1 MLNQTTIFINLLIT
15 FGSLITIYFG
25 IKNVNNFSQVMNFIY
40 HFCIFL
46 NEKNPL
52 IIDYS
57 ELNPID
63 LNTIEIELKKHVTIY
78 EDKYLEKFKKFPNE
92 FTFSD
97 SDLDLERKH
106 FEELKSNKE
115 TNFIISKNKIERQLL
130 KIKYIY
136 ENGNIN
142 QSETELY
149 FLIDDLNDFGKQALI
164 SYFDLNED
172 EDDIDLEELLLDL
185 TNEKLKLED
194 ELSKLEELY
203 NLNEEEEMKNVA
215 HKFII
220 NKKLDSYMDNYV
232 LECTPLGNIYMR
244 YNNNKNSFEYFSNNT
259 IPYRYLEPV
268 GRKYVMTY
276 WCKPIFVD
284 IEEELKKSEEKYQE
298 EKNNNDSEDIKNKFS
313 KLKIY
318 NKENPINSIKMSNAP
333 SKNRGSASMSLPPQ
347 IKSHLLNVNSTSEKI
362 LLKEKANRYTWEGRL
377 NSFSPLKKV
386 DKKIV
391 NKNLSLS
398 FADFKKMQK
407 NKK

>member
-1 MLNQTTIFINLLIT
+1 
-15 FGSLITIYFG
+15 
-25 IKNVNNFSQVMNFIY
+25 
-40 HFCIFL
+40 
-46 NEKNPL
+46 
-52 IIDYS
+52 
-57 ELNPID
+57 
-63 LNTIEIELKKHVTIY
+63 
-78 EDKYLEKFKKFPNE
+78 
-92 FTFSD
+92 
-97 SDLDLERKH
+97 
-106 FEELKSNKE
+106 
-115 TNFIISKNKIERQLL
+115 
-130 KIKYIY
+130 
-136 ENGNIN
+136 
-142 QSETELY
+142 
-149 FLIDDLNDFGKQALI
+149 
-164 SYFDLNED
+164 
-172 EDDIDLEELLLDL
+172 
-185 TNEKLKLED
+185 
-194 ELSKLEELY
+194 
-203 NLNEEEEMKNVA
+203 
-215 HKFII
+215 
-220 NKKLDSYMDNYV
+220 MDNYV

>member
-1 MLNQTTIFINLLIT
+1 MLNQTTIFINLFIT
-15 FGSLITIYFG
+15 FGSLMTIYIG
-25 IKNVNNFSQVMNFIY
+25 IKNVNNFSHVMNFLY

-52 IIDYS
+52 IFDYS

-63 LNTIEIELKKHVTIY
+63 LSHIEIGLKKHVVIY

-92 FTFSD
+92 FIFSD

-106 FEELKSNKE
+106 YEELKSNKE
-115 TNFIISKNKIERQLL
+115 TNFIISKNKIEQQLL

-149 FLIDDLNDFGKQALI
+149 FLIDGLNDFGKQALI

-215 HKFII
+215 HQFII
-220 NKKLDSYMDNYV
+220 NNKLDSYIDNYV
-232 LECTPLGNIYMR
+232 LEYTPLGNIYMR
-244 YNNNKNSFEYFSNNT
+244 YNNNKKSFEYFSNNT

-284 IEEELKKSEEKYQE
+284 IEEELKKSEERQKLE
-298 EKNNNDSEDIKNKFS
+298 EGKKNEIEPQNKS
-313 KLKIY
+313 KQISKFQNY
-318 NKENPINSIKMSNAP
+318 NKEINNSSTMRQIQKNRPQTNMVLPPHIMSNV
-333 SKNRGSASMSLPPQ
+333 
-347 IKSHLLNVNSTSEKI
+347 KSSNENK

-377 NSFSPLKKV
+377 SNFSPLKMINKKV
-386 DKKIV
+386 V
-391 NKNLSLS
+391 NRNLSLS
-398 FADFKKMQK
+398 FADFKKMS
-407 NKK
+407 KK

>member
-1 MLNQTTIFINLLIT
+1 MLNQTTIFINLFIT
-15 FGSLITIYFG
+15 FGSLMTIYIG

-52 IIDYS
+52 IFDYS

-63 LNTIEIELKKHVTIY
+63 LSHIEIGLKKHVVIY

-106 FEELKSNKE
+106 YEELKSNKE
-115 TNFIISKNKIERQLL
+115 TNFIISKNKIEQQLL

-149 FLIDDLNDFGKQALI
+149 FLIDGLNDFGKQALI

-215 HKFII
+215 HQFII
-220 NKKLDSYMDNYV
+220 NNKLDSYIDNYV
-232 LECTPLGNIYMR
+232 LEYTPLGNIYMR
-244 YNNNKNSFEYFSNNT
+244 YNNNKKSFEYFSNNT

-284 IEEELKKSEEKYQE
+284 IEEELKKSEERQKLE
-298 EKNNNDSEDIKNKFS
+298 EEGKKNELEPQNKS
-313 KLKIY
+313 KQISKFQNY
-318 NKENPINSIKMSNAP
+318 NKEINNSSTMRQIQKNRPQTNMVLPPHIMSNV
-333 SKNRGSASMSLPPQ
+333 
-347 IKSHLLNVNSTSEKI
+347 KSSNENK

-377 NSFSPLKKV
+377 SNFSPLKMIN
-386 DKKIV
+386 KKIV

-398 FADFKKMQK
+398 FADFKKMS
-407 NKK
+407 KK

>member
-1 MLNQTTIFINLLIT
+1 MLNQTTIFINLFIT
-15 FGSLITIYFG
+15 FGSLITIYIG
-25 IKNVNNFSQVMNFIY
+25 IKNVNNFSHVMNFIY

-52 IIDYS
+52 ILDYS
-57 ELNPID
+57 GLNPID

-106 FEELKSNKE
+106 YEELKSNKE

-142 QSETELY
+142 LSETELY
-149 FLIDDLNDFGKQALI
+149 FLIDGLNDFGKQALI

-194 ELSKLEELY
+194 ELSKLEDLY
-203 NLNEEEEMKNVA
+203 NLNEDEEMKNEA
-215 HKFII
+215 HQFII
-220 NKKLDSYMDNYV
+220 NNKLDSYIDNYV
-232 LECTPLGNIYMR
+232 LEYTPLGNIYMR
-244 YNNNKNSFEYFSNNT
+244 FNNNKKSFEYFSNNT

-284 IEEELKKSEEKYQE
+284 IEEELKKSEERQKLE
-298 EKNNNDSEDIKNKFS
+298 EGKKNVIESQNKS
-313 KLKIY
+313 KQISKFQNY
-318 NKENPINSIKMSNAP
+318 NKEINNSSTMRQIQKNRPQTNMVLPPHIMSNV
-333 SKNRGSASMSLPPQ
+333 
-347 IKSHLLNVNSTSEKI
+347 KSSNENK

-377 NSFSPLKKV
+377 SNFSPLKMIN
-386 DKKIV
+386 KKIV

-398 FADFKKMQK
+398 FADFKKMS
-407 NKK
+407 KK

>member
-15 FGSLITIYFG
+15 FGSLITIYIG
-25 IKNVNNFSQVMNFIY
+25 IKNVNNFLHVMNFIY

-52 IIDYS
+52 IFDYS

-63 LNTIEIELKKHVTIY
+63 LNTIEIELKKSVVIY

-92 FTFSD
+92 FKFSD
-97 SDLDLERKH
+97 SDLELERKH
-106 FEELKSNKE
+106 FEQLKSNKE
-115 TNFIISKNKIERQLL
+115 TNFINSKNKIERQLL

-149 FLIDDLNDFGKQALI
+149 FLIDDLNNFGKQALI

-203 NLNEEEEMKNVA
+203 NLNEEEEMRNVA
-215 HKFII
+215 HQFII
-220 NKKLDSYMDNYV
+220 NNKLDSYIDNYV
-232 LECTPLGNIYMR
+232 LEYTPLGNIYMR
-244 YNNNKNSFEYFSNNT
+244 YNNNKKSFEYFSNNT

-284 IEEELKKSEEKYQE
+284 IEEELKKSEERQKLE
-298 EKNNNDSEDIKNKFS
+298 EGKKNEIEPQNKS
-313 KLKIY
+313 KPISKFQNY
-318 NKENPINSIKMSNAP
+318 NKEINNSSTMRQIQKNRPQTNMVLPPHIMSNV
-333 SKNRGSASMSLPPQ
+333 
-347 IKSHLLNVNSTSEKI
+347 KSSNENK

-377 NSFSPLKKV
+377 SNFSPLKMIN
-386 DKKIV
+386 KKIV
-391 NKNLSLS
+391 NKNLSLT
-398 FADFKKMQK
+398 FADFKKITRK
-407 NKK
+407 